1 MKITK
6 YETQLNICTD
16 NSNKV
21 ENAEEL
27 LNAQENKYTEKTKQ
41 NKKELEEA
49 KEKNLDLKY
58 EVERLRRENEECIN
72 IIYISYKIVNT
83 TILLNKQ
90 LTEKYKENALIVDE
104 KHKVFIYFLFFFFI
118 FRI

>member
-1 MKITK
+1 MKIYRERYNLLHKEIEAIDQKLKITK

-27 LNAQENKYTEKTKQ
+27 LNVQENKYTEKTKQ

-58 EVERLRRENEECIN
+58 EVERLKRENEECIN
-72 IIYISYKIVNT
+72 IY
-83 TILLNKQ
+83 
-90 LTEKYKENALIVDE
+90 
-104 KHKVFIYFLFFFFI
+104 
-118 FRI
+118 

>member
-1 MKITK
+1 MKIYRERYNLLHKEIEAIDQKLKITK

-58 EVERLRRENEECIN
+58 EVERLKRENEECI
-72 IIYISYKIVNT
+72 IIY
-83 TILLNKQ
+83 
-90 LTEKYKENALIVDE
+90 
-104 KHKVFIYFLFFFFI
+104 
-118 FRI
+118 

>member
-1 MKITK
+1 MKIYRERYNLLHKEIEAIDQKLKITK

-58 EVERLRRENEECIN
+58 EVERLKRENEECIN
-72 IIYISYKIVNT
+72 IY
-83 TILLNKQ
+83 
-90 LTEKYKENALIVDE
+90 
-104 KHKVFIYFLFFFFI
+104 
-118 FRI
+118 

>member
-1 MKITK
+1 MKIYRERYNLLHKEIEAIDQKLKITK

-58 EVERLRRENEECIN
+58 DVERLKRENEECIN
-72 IIYISYKIVNT
+72 IY
-83 TILLNKQ
+83 
-90 LTEKYKENALIVDE
+90 
-104 KHKVFIYFLFFFFI
+104 
-118 FRI
+118 